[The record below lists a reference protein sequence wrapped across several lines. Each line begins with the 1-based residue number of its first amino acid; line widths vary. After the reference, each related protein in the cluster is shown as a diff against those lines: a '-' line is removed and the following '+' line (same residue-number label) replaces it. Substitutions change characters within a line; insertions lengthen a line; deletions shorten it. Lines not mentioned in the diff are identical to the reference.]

1 MKKLIYL
8 FLWVITWS
16 GCQRENHQ
24 HMEQMEEDSLNIP
37 VLSPTSTKQDSLNW
51 YGYQVYHKRKSGEAD
66 SAIHYLKEVIRL
78 RLAYSSR
85 TYAHLAQIYQE
96 KQMNDSAI
104 HYYFHALQKDT
115 TRSAYF
121 YCGRVL
127 GLLHSLK
134 EYDLAK
140 QYIQGLRK
148 QMKRSD
154 IPYIN
159 LIEGDL
165 WMELHQPDSAMKHYL
180 IASETGNDFIT
191 SVAYERLALLMEEK
205 RTLDAALDKH
215 IQSIEVKNNLKYD
228 YAHEHDTRDFEALK
242 LKNELN
248 ELKVKQQSYII
259 LILGLGAFILLLCGS
274 FTIYLLHRKRKH
286 LMQENLMLKQQE
298 ELSSLREKEALLRE
312 KDARM
317 REELF
322 RRIRIVKD
330 LEEGNRVHIADED
343 WKDIHV
349 MLESTYPGFL
359 ANLRENFP
367 ALSEKELNFCCLVKM
382 SMSLQQLAD
391 IYCISINSVSRR
403 KLRLKEKLGI
413 GKEDSLSKFL
423 NRFV

>member
-8 FLWVITWS
+8 FEWVITWS
-16 GCQRENHQ
+16 GCQRESHQ
-24 HMEQMEEDSLNIP
+24 RMEQTEEDSLNIP
-37 VLSPTSTKQDSLNW
+37 MLSPTSTKQDSLNW
-51 YGYQVYHKRKSGEAD
+51 YGYQVYQKRKSGEAD

-104 HYYFHALQKDT
+104 HYYFLALQKDT

-127 GLLHSLK
+127 ELLHSLK

-215 IQSIEVKNNLKYD
+215 IQSIDVKNNLKYD

-330 LEEGNRVHIADED
+330 LEEGNRVHVSDAD

>member
-1 MKKLIYL
+1 MKRLIYL
-8 FLWVITWS
+8 FIVTMALG
-16 GCQRENHQ
+16 GCHRETPSRIQ
-24 HMEQMEEDSLNIP
+24 QVKADSIP
-37 VLSPTSTKQDSLNW
+37 ILTDKREDSLNW
-51 YGYQVYHKRKSGEAD
+51 YGYQVFHKRKSGDTD
-66 SAIHYLKEVIRL
+66 SAIHYLKEAIRL
-78 RLAYSSR
+78 RLTQSSR
-85 TYAHLAQIYQE
+85 AYGQLGEIYQG

-104 HYYFHALQKDT
+104 HYYFLALQKDT
-115 TRSAYF
+115 TRSAYW

-154 IPYIN
+154 IPYVN

-180 IASETGNDFIT
+180 IASETGNDYIT

-205 RTLDAALDKH
+205 QSLSSALDKH
-215 IQSIEVKNNLKYD
+215 IQSIETKNNLRNGYT
-228 YAHEHDTRDFEALK
+228 YQQDTRDFEALK
-242 LKNELN
+242 MKNELN
-248 ELKVKQQSYII
+248 ELKVKQQSYVIVI
-259 LILGLGAFILLLCGS
+259 LALGASILLLVGG
-274 FTIYLLHRKRKH
+274 FVIYLLHRKRNR
-286 LMQENLMLKQQE
+286 LVQENLILKQQE
-298 ELSSLREKEALLRE
+298 ELSALREKEALLRE

-322 RRIRIVKD
+322 RRVRIENLKD
-330 LEEGNRVHIADED
+330 GKHIQHISDAD
-343 WKDIHV
+343 WKEIHL

-359 ANLRENFP
+359 PNLRQSFP
-367 ALSEKELNFCCLVKM
+367 ALSEKELNFCCLVKIN
-382 SMSLQQLAD
+382 MSLQNLAD

-413 GKEDSLSKFL
+413 DKEDSLSKFL

>member
-1 MKKLIYL
+1 MKKLIYV
-8 FLWVITWS
+8 FVWVITWG
-16 GCQRENHQ
+16 GCQRESHQ
-24 HMEQMEEDSLNIP
+24 RMEQPEEDSLNIP
-37 VLSPTSTKQDSLNW
+37 MLSPTSTKQDSLNW
-51 YGYQVYHKRKSGEAD
+51 YGYQVYQKRKSGEAD
-66 SAIHYLKEVIRL
+66 SAIHYLKEAIRL

-180 IASETGNDFIT
+180 IASETGNDYIT

-205 RTLDAALDKH
+205 QSLSSALDKH
-215 IQSIEVKNNLKYD
+215 IQSIDVKNNLKYD

-330 LEEGNRVHIADED
+330 LEEGNRVHITDED

-367 ALSEKELNFCCLVKM
+367 TLSEKELNFCCLVKM

>member
-8 FLWVITWS
+8 FVWVITWS
-16 GCQRENHQ
+16 GCQRESHQ
-24 HMEQMEEDSLNIP
+24 RMEQTEEDSLNIP
-37 VLSPTSTKQDSLNW
+37 MLSPTSTKQDSLNW
-51 YGYQVYHKRKSGEAD
+51 YGYQVYQKRKSGEAD

-180 IASETGNDFIT
+180 IASETGNDYIT

-215 IQSIEVKNNLKYD
+215 IQSIDVKNNLKYAIITVAVL
-228 YAHEHDTRDFEALK
+228 YFWRINAFLWHKFTRWD
-242 LKNELN
+242 N
-248 ELKVKQQSYII
+248 YC
-259 LILGLGAFILLLCGS
+259 FI
-274 FTIYLLHRKRKH
+274 
-286 LMQENLMLKQQE
+286 
-298 ELSSLREKEALLRE
+298 
-312 KDARM
+312 
-317 REELF
+317 
-322 RRIRIVKD
+322 
-330 LEEGNRVHIADED
+330 
-343 WKDIHV
+343 
-349 MLESTYPGFL
+349 
-359 ANLRENFP
+359 
-367 ALSEKELNFCCLVKM
+367 
-382 SMSLQQLAD
+382 
-391 IYCISINSVSRR
+391 
-403 KLRLKEKLGI
+403 
-413 GKEDSLSKFL
+413 
-423 NRFV
+423 

>member
-1 MKKLIYL
+1 MKRLLYIFIVTIAL
-8 FLWVITWS
+8 G
-16 GCQRENHQ
+16 GCYPKNQPQQKQAEG
-24 HMEQMEEDSLNIP
+24 DSIP
-37 VLSPTSTKQDSLNW
+37 VLTDKREDSLNW
-51 YGYQVYHKRKSGEAD
+51 YGYQVYQKRKSGDTD
-66 SAIHYLKEVIRL
+66 SAIHYLKEAIRL
-78 RLAYSSR
+78 RLATSSR
-85 TYAHLAQIYQE
+85 AYGQLGEIYQG

-104 HYYFHALQKDT
+104 HYYFLALQKDT

-127 GLLHSLK
+127 GLLHSIK

-159 LIEGDL
+159 LTEGDL
-165 WMELHQPDSAMKHYL
+165 WMELHQPDSAIKHYL
-180 IASETGNDFIT
+180 IASETGNDYIT
-191 SVAYERLALLMEEK
+191 SIAYERLALLMEEK
-205 RTLDAALDKH
+205 QSLSSALDKH
-215 IQSIEVKNNLKYD
+215 IQSIETKNNLRYG
-228 YAHEHDTRDFEALK
+228 YSHEQDTRDFEALK
-242 LKNELN
+242 MKNELN
-248 ELKVKQQSYII
+248 ELKVKQQSYVIV
-259 LILGLGAFILLLCGS
+259 ILGLGAFILLLCGS
-274 FTIYLLHRKRKH
+274 FAIYLLHRKRKH

-298 ELSSLREKEALLRE
+298 ELSLLREKEALLRE
-312 KDARM
+312 KDAKM

-330 LEEGNRVHIADED
+330 LEEGNRVHIADDD

-359 ANLRENFP
+359 QKLRYGFP
-367 ALSEKELNFCCLVKM
+367 DLPEKDINFCCLVKIN
-382 SMSLQQLAD
+382 MSLQNLAD
-391 IYCISINSVSRR
+391 IYCISVNSVSRR

-413 GKEDSLSKFL
+413 DKEDSLSKFL

>member
-1 MKKLIYL
+1 MKRLIYL
-8 FLWVITWS
+8 FIVTMALG
-16 GCQRENHQ
+16 GCHRETPSRIQ
-24 HMEQMEEDSLNIP
+24 QVKADSTPIL
-37 VLSPTSTKQDSLNW
+37 TDKREDSLNW
-51 YGYQVYHKRKSGEAD
+51 YGYQVFHKRKSGDTD
-66 SAIHYLKEVIRL
+66 SAIHYLKEAIRL
-78 RLAYSSR
+78 RLTQSSR
-85 TYAHLAQIYQE
+85 AYGQLGEIYQG

-104 HYYFHALQKDT
+104 HYYFLALQKDT
-115 TRSAYF
+115 TRSAYW

-154 IPYIN
+154 IPYVN

-180 IASETGNDFIT
+180 IASETGNDYIT
-191 SVAYERLALLMEEK
+191 SVAYERMALLMEEK
-205 RTLDAALDKH
+205 QSLSSALDKH
-215 IQSIEVKNNLKYD
+215 IQSIETKNNLRNGYT
-228 YAHEHDTRDFEALK
+228 YQQDTRDFEALK
-242 LKNELN
+242 MKNELN
-248 ELKVKQQSYII
+248 ELKVKQQSYVIVI
-259 LILGLGAFILLLCGS
+259 LALGASILLLVGG
-274 FTIYLLHRKRKH
+274 FVIYLLHRKRNR
-286 LMQENLMLKQQE
+286 LVQENLILKQQE
-298 ELSSLREKEALLRE
+298 ELSALREKEALLRE

-322 RRIRIVKD
+322 RRVRIENLKD
-330 LEEGNRVHIADED
+330 GKHIQHISDAD
-343 WKDIHV
+343 WKEIHL

-359 ANLRENFP
+359 PNLRQSFP
-367 ALSEKELNFCCLVKM
+367 ALSEKELNFCCLVKIN
-382 SMSLQQLAD
+382 MSLQNLAD

-413 GKEDSLSKFL
+413 DKEDSLSKFL

>member
-1 MKKLIYL
+1 
-8 FLWVITWS
+8 
-16 GCQRENHQ
+16 
-24 HMEQMEEDSLNIP
+24 MEQTEEDSLNIP
-37 VLSPTSTKQDSLNW
+37 MLSPTSTKQDSLNW
-51 YGYQVYHKRKSGEAD
+51 YGYQAYQKRKSGEAD

-259 LILGLGAFILLLCGS
+259 LILGLGTLILLLCGS

-286 LMQENLMLKQQE
+286 LMQENLLLKQQE
-298 ELSSLREKEALLRE
+298 ELSTLREKEALLRE

-330 LEEGNRVHIADED
+330 LEEGNRVHITDED

-423 NRFV
+423 NRFA

>member
-8 FLWVITWS
+8 FLWVILWS

-24 HMEQMEEDSLNIP
+24 HMEQTEEDSLDIP

-51 YGYQVYHKRKSGEAD
+51 YGYQVYQKRKSGEAD

-180 IASETGNDFIT
+180 IASETGNDYIT

-205 RTLDAALDKH
+205 QSLSSALDKH
-215 IQSIEVKNNLKYD
+215 IQSIDVKNNLKYD

-413 GKEDSLSKFL
+413 DKEDSLSKFL

>member
-51 YGYQVYHKRKSGEAD
+51 YGYQVYQKRKSGEAD

>member
-8 FLWVITWS
+8 FLWVILWS

-215 IQSIEVKNNLKYD
+215 IQSIDVKNNLKYD
-228 YAHEHDTRDFEALK
+228 YAYEHDTRDFEALK

-248 ELKVKQQSYII
+248 ELKVKQQSYVI
-259 LILGLGAFILLLCGS
+259 LILGLGAFILILCGS

-286 LMQENLMLKQQE
+286 LMQENLLLKQQE
-298 ELSSLREKEALLRE
+298 ELSTLREKEAVLRE

>member
-8 FLWVITWS
+8 FLWGILWS

-24 HMEQMEEDSLNIP
+24 HMEQTEEDSLDIP

-104 HYYFHALQKDT
+104 HYYFLALQKDT

-134 EYDLAK
+134 KYDLAK

-180 IASETGNDFIT
+180 IASETGNDYIT

-215 IQSIEVKNNLKYD
+215 IQSIDVKNNLKYD

-330 LEEGNRVHIADED
+330 LEEGNRVHVSDAD

-391 IYCISINSVSRR
+391 IYCIGINSVSRR

-413 GKEDSLSKFL
+413 GKEDSLSKCL
-423 NRFV
+423 NRFA

>member
-1 MKKLIYL
+1 MKRLLYIFIVTIAL
-8 FLWVITWS
+8 G
-16 GCQRENHQ
+16 GCYPKNQPQQKQAEG
-24 HMEQMEEDSLNIP
+24 DSIP
-37 VLSPTSTKQDSLNW
+37 VLTDKREDSLNW
-51 YGYQVYHKRKSGEAD
+51 YGYQVYQKRKSGDTD
-66 SAIHYLKEVIRL
+66 SAIHYLKEAIRL
-78 RLAYSSR
+78 RLATSSR
-85 TYAHLAQIYQE
+85 AYGQLGEIYQG

-104 HYYFHALQKDT
+104 HYYFLALQKDT

-127 GLLHSLK
+127 GLLHSIK

-159 LIEGDL
+159 LTEGDL
-165 WMELHQPDSAMKHYL
+165 WMELHQPDSAIKHYL
-180 IASETGNDFIT
+180 IASETGNDYIT

-205 RTLDAALDKH
+205 QSLSSALDKH
-215 IQSIEVKNNLKYD
+215 IQSIETKNNLRYG
-228 YAHEHDTRDFEALK
+228 YSHEQDTRDFEALK
-242 LKNELN
+242 MKNELN
-248 ELKVKQQSYII
+248 ELKVKQQSYVIVS
-259 LILGLGAFILLLCGS
+259 LGLGAFILLLCGS
-274 FTIYLLHRKRKH
+274 FAIYLLHRKRKH

-298 ELSSLREKEALLRE
+298 ELSLLREKEALLRE
-312 KDARM
+312 KDAKM

-330 LEEGNRVHIADED
+330 LEEGNRVHIADDD

-359 ANLRENFP
+359 QKLRNGFP
-367 ALSEKELNFCCLVKM
+367 DLPEKDINFCCLVKIN
-382 SMSLQQLAD
+382 MSLQNLAD
-391 IYCISINSVSRR
+391 IYCISVNSVSRR

-413 GKEDSLSKFL
+413 DKEDSLSKFL

>member
-1 MKKLIYL
+1 MKRLIYL
-8 FLWVITWS
+8 FIVTMALG
-16 GCQRENHQ
+16 GCHRETPSRIQ
-24 HMEQMEEDSLNIP
+24 QVKADSTPIL
-37 VLSPTSTKQDSLNW
+37 TDKREDSLNW
-51 YGYQVYHKRKSGEAD
+51 YGYQVFHKRKSGDTD
-66 SAIHYLKEVIRL
+66 SAIHYLKEAIRL
-78 RLAYSSR
+78 RLTHSSR
-85 TYAHLAQIYQE
+85 AYGQLGEIYQG

-104 HYYFHALQKDT
+104 HYYFLALQKDT
-115 TRSAYF
+115 TRSAYW

-154 IPYIN
+154 IPYVN

-165 WMELHQPDSAMKHYL
+165 WMELHQPDSAMRHYL
-180 IASETGNDFIT
+180 IASETGNDYIT

-205 RTLDAALDKH
+205 QSLSSALDKH
-215 IQSIEVKNNLKYD
+215 IQSIETKNNLRNGYT
-228 YAHEHDTRDFEALK
+228 YQQDTRDFEALK
-242 LKNELN
+242 MKNELN
-248 ELKVKQQSYII
+248 ELKVKQQSYVIVI
-259 LILGLGAFILLLCGS
+259 LALGASILLLVGG
-274 FTIYLLHRKRKH
+274 FVIYLLHRKRNR
-286 LMQENLMLKQQE
+286 LVQENLILKQQE
-298 ELSSLREKEALLRE
+298 ELSTLREKEALLRE

-322 RRIRIVKD
+322 RRVRIENLKD
-330 LEEGNRVHIADED
+330 GKHIQHISDAD
-343 WKDIHV
+343 WKEIHL

-359 ANLRENFP
+359 PNLRQSFP

-413 GKEDSLSKFL
+413 DKEDSLSKFL

>member
-8 FLWVITWS
+8 FLWVILWS

-24 HMEQMEEDSLNIP
+24 HMEQTEEDSLDIP

-51 YGYQVYHKRKSGEAD
+51 YGYQIYHKRKSGEAD

-104 HYYFHALQKDT
+104 HYYFLALQKDT

-127 GLLHSLK
+127 ELLHSLK

-180 IASETGNDFIT
+180 IASETGNDYIT

-215 IQSIEVKNNLKYD
+215 IQSIDVKNNLKYD

-248 ELKVKQQSYII
+248 ELKVKQQSFII

-298 ELSSLREKEALLRE
+298 ELSTLREKEALLRE

-330 LEEGNRVHIADED
+330 LEEGNRVHVSDAD

-423 NRFV
+423 NRFA

>member
-8 FLWVITWS
+8 FVWVILWS
-16 GCQRENHQ
+16 GCQRESHQ
-24 HMEQMEEDSLNIP
+24 RMEQTEEDSLNIP
-37 VLSPTSTKQDSLNW
+37 MLSPTSTKQDSLNW
-51 YGYQVYHKRKSGEAD
+51 YGYQVYQKRKSGEAD

-96 KQMNDSAI
+96 KLMNDSAI

-205 RTLDAALDKH
+205 RTLDTALDKH
-215 IQSIEVKNNLKYD
+215 IQSIDVKNNLKYN

-248 ELKVKQQSYII
+248 ELKVKQQSYVI
-259 LILGLGAFILLLCGS
+259 LILGLGAFILILCGS

-286 LMQENLMLKQQE
+286 LMQENLLLKQQE
-298 ELSSLREKEALLRE
+298 EQERLRKEQEAQEKQTREQQAEAQ
-312 KDARM
+312 KQ
-317 REELF
+317 
-322 RRIRIVKD
+322 
-330 LEEGNRVHIADED
+330 ADY
-343 WKDIHV
+343 K
-349 MLESTYPGFL
+349 
-359 ANLRENFP
+359 
-367 ALSEKELNFCCLVKM
+367 ALIDYAKQNGVD
-382 SMSLQQLAD
+382 LQQLPQEVLVNIAQKGMKPLEA
-391 IYCISINSVSRR
+391 YLQYENAQ
-403 KLRLKEKLGI
+403 LRLKNSQLEQNQKNQQKNLGRI
-413 GKEDSLSKFL
+413 QDNKPQKIKDPFDEAFDEAFGL
-423 NRFV
+423 

>member
-1 MKKLIYL
+1 MKRLIYL
-8 FLWVITWS
+8 FIVTMALG
-16 GCQRENHQ
+16 GCHRETPSRIQ
-24 HMEQMEEDSLNIP
+24 QVKADSTPIL
-37 VLSPTSTKQDSLNW
+37 TDKREDSLNW
-51 YGYQVYHKRKSGEAD
+51 YGYQVFHKRKSGDTD
-66 SAIHYLKEVIRL
+66 SAIHYLKEAIRL
-78 RLAYSSR
+78 RLTHSSR
-85 TYAHLAQIYQE
+85 AYGQLGEIYQG

-104 HYYFHALQKDT
+104 HYYFLALQKDT
-115 TRSAYF
+115 TRSAYW

-154 IPYIN
+154 IPYVN

-191 SVAYERLALLMEEK
+191 SVAYERMALLMEEK
-205 RTLDAALDKH
+205 QSLSSALDKH
-215 IQSIEVKNNLKYD
+215 IQSIETKNNLRNGYTFQQ
-228 YAHEHDTRDFEALK
+228 DTRDFEALK
-242 LKNELN
+242 MKNELN
-248 ELKVKQQSYII
+248 ELKVKQQSYVIVI
-259 LILGLGAFILLLCGS
+259 LALGASILLLVGG
-274 FTIYLLHRKRKH
+274 FVIYLLHRKRNR
-286 LMQENLMLKQQE
+286 LVQENLILKQQE
-298 ELSSLREKEALLRE
+298 ELSALREKEALLRE
-312 KDARM
+312 KDAKM

-322 RRIRIVKD
+322 RRVRIENLKD
-330 LEEGNRVHIADED
+330 GKHIQQISDAD
-343 WKDIHV
+343 WKEIHL

-359 ANLRENFP
+359 PNLRQSFP
-367 ALSEKELNFCCLVKM
+367 ALSEKELNFCCLVKIN
-382 SMSLQQLAD
+382 MSLQNLAD

-413 GKEDSLSKFL
+413 DKEDSLSKFL

>member
-8 FLWVITWS
+8 LLWVITWS

-104 HYYFHALQKDT
+104 HYYFLALQKDT

-127 GLLHSLK
+127 ELLHSLK

-215 IQSIEVKNNLKYD
+215 IQSIDVKNNLKYD

-330 LEEGNRVHIADED
+330 LEEGNRVHVSDAD